1 MTGLL
6 LDTHVLLWCW
16 SDDPALSRKAR
27 AAISNS
33 KAAVFVSAASA
44 WEISTKA
51 RLGRLTAYGDIAW
64 RFNKLVAAASMTHLP
79 VTHLHALRAGS
90 YALAHRD
97 PFDRMLAAQAEL
109 ESLLLVTSDSAF
121 AEFPVTVLW

>member
-16 SDDPALSRKAR
+16 SDDPALSREAR
-27 AAISNS
+27 AAIGNS
-33 KAAVFVSAASA
+33 ETAVFVSAASA

-64 RFNKLVAAASMTHLP
+64 RFDELVGAASMMHLP
-79 VTHLHALRAGS
+79 VTHTHGLRAGS
-90 YALAHRD
+90 YERAHRD

-109 ESLLLVTSDSAF
+109 ESLVLVTSDHAF
-121 AEFPVTVLW
+121 AQFPVTVLW